1 MSAASRVLRGT
12 LATPTPSNTAFF
24 LCDIQER
31 FRPLIWQY
39 PHVVAT
45 ANKMVRVLHAV
56 RSPMLGADGP
66 WSARQVRAAGLLN
79 VPVIVTE
86 QHPKALGSTAV
97 ELDVS
102 KAVGRFPKTKFSMWI
117 PEVEDLVVNKLKTKA
132 AVLFGIE
139 TALDL
144 LRNDIDVFVLA
155 DGVSSINRGE
165 IPVALQVRL
174 ARGCA
179 QWPPPQ
185 QTLTLRMQRLR
196 EAGATITTS
205 ESILFQMM
213 VDSAHPQFK
222 AVSALVKEAKDATAA
237 TVETFSA
244 NL

>member
-45 ANKMVRVLHAV
+45 ANKM
-56 RSPMLGADGP
+56 
-66 WSARQVRAAGLLN
+66 VRAAGLLN